1 MRRESENISIISITS
16 TSFILVLG
24 NSMLIPVLPE
34 IRHDLQL
41 TQVQASLILSIFS
54 IAGAV
59 TIPFIGYLSDRFSR
73 KHIIL
78 ASLLLYGIGGLVSGT
93 ASILQT
99 SFSFEGIIFGRV
111 LQGIGSAGTAPIA
124 MAIVA
129 DLFSGSKQLKVLSL
143 METTNSLGKVVSPLI
158 GAFIALIMW
167 HYIFFVFPLA
177 CSILFI
183 LFFLYVKNEESPS
196 EKLIF
201 KDYARHLAGVMKD
214 NKFYLL
220 TSYSAGALCLFLLFG
235 ILFYSSDLL
244 ESQFETHG
252 FMNGVILSFPLLFLT
267 IASFLTGNVIG
278 KFSNYINRILT
289 MNFLLLSLFLLGI
302 LLYDSL
308 WWTILF
314 ISLIS
319 TSIGIILPCMNAII
333 TNSVK
338 KEARGFVTALYGSV
352 RFVGIALGPMVFG
365 YFMDFSIPTIFVLSS
380 LLCLLQAILCFF
392 YLNKTNK
399 SISFHAII
407 NRFSIFHFPFQR
419 KKQRG

>member
-1 MRRESENISIISITS
+1 MQRESESISIISITS

-34 IRHDLQL
+34 IRHDLHL

-78 ASLLLYGIGGLVSGT
+78 ASLLLYGIGGLVSGI

-99 SFSFEGIIFGRV
+99 SLSFEGIIIGRI
-111 LQGIGSAGTAPIA
+111 LQGIGSGGTAPIA

-167 HYIFFVFPLA
+167 HYVFFVFPLA

-183 LFFLYVKNEESPS
+183 LFYLYVKNEESS
-196 EKLIF
+196 TEKLVF
-201 KDYARHLAGVMKD
+201 KNYVRHLAGVMKD

-267 IASFLTGNVIG
+267 VAAFLTGNVIG
-278 KFSNYINRILT
+278 KFSSYINRILIV
-289 MNFLLLSLFLLGI
+289 NFLLLSLFLIGI
-302 LLYDSL
+302 LLNDSL
-308 WWTILF
+308 WWTILI

-319 TSIGIILPCMNAII
+319 TSIGIVLPCMNAII

-365 YFMDFSIPTIFVLSS
+365 YFMEFSISTIFILSS
-380 LLCLLQAILCFF
+380 SLCLIQAILCFF
-392 YLNKTNK
+392 YLGKKDKN
-399 SISFHAII
+399 ISFSAFI
-407 NRFSIFHFPFQR
+407 NWFSIFQFPSR

>member
-1 MRRESENISIISITS
+1 MRRESESISIISITS

-41 TQVQASLILSIFS
+41 SQVQASLILSIFS

-78 ASLLLYGIGGLVSGT
+78 ASLLLYGIGGLVSGI

-99 SFSFEGIIFGRV
+99 SLSFEVIIIGRI

-124 MAIVA
+124 MALVA
-129 DLFSGSKQLKVLSL
+129 DLFSGNKQLKVLSL

-158 GAFIALIMW
+158 GGFIALIMW

-177 CSILFI
+177 CSILSI
-183 LFFLYVKNEESPS
+183 LFYLYVKNEESSS
-196 EKLIF
+196 EKLVF
-201 KDYARHLAGVMKD
+201 KKYVSHLAEVIKE

-220 TSYSAGALCLFLLFG
+220 TSYNAGALCLYLLFG

-267 IASFLTGNVIG
+267 VASYITGNVIG
-278 KFSNYINRILT
+278 KFSSYINRILIV
-289 MNFLLLSLFLLGI
+289 NFLLLSLFLIGI

-308 WWTILF
+308 WWTILI

-319 TSIGIILPCMNAII
+319 TSIGIVLPCMNVII
-333 TNSVK
+333 VNSVK

-352 RFVGIALGPMVFG
+352 RFVGIALGPIVFG
-365 YFMDFSIPTIFVLSS
+365 YFMDFSISTIFVLSS
-380 LLCLLQAILCFF
+380 SLCLIQAILCFF
-392 YLNKTNK
+392 YLGKKDKN
-399 SISFHAII
+399 ISFSAVM
-407 NRFSIFHFPFQR
+407 NWFSIFQFPSR

>member
-183 LFFLYVKNEESPS
+183 LFILYVKNEESPS

-214 NKFYLL
+214 NKSYLL

-267 IASFLTGNVIG
+267 VASFLTGNVIG
-278 KFSNYINRILT
+278 KFSNYINRILIV
-289 MNFLLLSLFLLGI
+289 NFLLLSVFLLGI

-308 WWTILF
+308 WWTSLF

-392 YLNKTNK
+392 YLDKTNK

-407 NRFSIFHFPFQR
+407 NWFSLFRFPFQG

>member
-78 ASLLLYGIGGLVSGT
+78 ASLLLYGFGGLVSGI
-93 ASILQT
+93 ASILEA
-99 SFSFEGIIFGRV
+99 SFSFEGIIFGRI

-129 DLFSGSKQLKVLSL
+129 DMFSGSKQLKVLSL
-143 METTNSLGKVVSPLI
+143 MEATNSLGKVVSPLI

-167 HYIFFVFPLA
+167 HYVFFVFPLA
-177 CSILFI
+177 CSILFV
-183 LFFLYVKNEESPS
+183 LFYLYVKNEESPS
-196 EKLIF
+196 EKLVF
-201 KDYARHLAGVMKD
+201 KNYVSHLARVMKE

-267 IASFLTGNVIG
+267 VASFLTGNVIG
-278 KFSNYINRILT
+278 KFSNYINRILIV
-289 MNFLLLSLFLLGI
+289 NFLLLSLFLLAI
-302 LLYDSL
+302 LLNESL
-308 WWTILF
+308 WWTILILSF
-314 ISLIS
+314 IG
-319 TSIGIILPCMNAII
+319 TSIGIVLPCMNAII
-333 TNSVK
+333 TNSVR

-352 RFVGIALGPMVFG
+352 RFVGIALGPIVFG
-365 YFMDFSIPTIFVLSS
+365 YFMDVSISTIFVLSS
-380 LLCLLQAILCFF
+380 LLCLIQAVLCFF
-392 YLNKTNK
+392 YLDKKNKNI
-399 SISFHAII
+399 SIQTII
-407 NRFSIFHFPFQR
+407 NWFSIFHIPSR

>member
-1 MRRESENISIISITS
+1 MRRESENISIFSITS

-34 IRHDLQL
+34 IRHDLHL

-143 METTNSLGKVVSPLI
+143 METTNSMGKVVSPLI
-158 GAFIALIMW
+158 GALIALFMW
-167 HYIFFVFPLA
+167 YYIFFVFPLA

-183 LFFLYVKNEESPS
+183 LFYFYVNDEASSS
-196 EKLIF
+196 EKLVF
-201 KDYARHLAGVMKD
+201 KKYVSHLAGVMKE

-235 ILFYSSDLL
+235 ILFYSSDRL

-267 IASFLTGNVIG
+267 VASFLTGNVIG
-278 KFSNYINRILT
+278 KFSIYINRILIV
-289 MNFLLLSLFLLGI
+289 NFLLLSLFLLAI
-302 LLYDSL
+302 LLNESL
-308 WWTILF
+308 WWTILI
-314 ISLIS
+314 ISFIS
-319 TSIGIILPCMNAII
+319 TSIGIVLPCMNAII
-333 TNSVK
+333 TNSVR

-352 RFVGIALGPMVFG
+352 RFVGIALGPIAFG
-365 YFMDFSIPTIFVLSS
+365 YFMEVSISTIFMLSS
-380 LLCLLQAILCFF
+380 LLCLIQAVLCFF
-392 YLNKTNK
+392 YLNKKDKN
-399 SISFHAII
+399 ISFQTII
-407 NRFSIFHFPFQR
+407 NWFSIFHIPSR

>member
-54 IAGAV
+54 FAGAV

-73 KHIIL
+73 KHLIL

-143 METTNSLGKVVSPLI
+143 METTNSLGKVVSLLM
-158 GAFIALIMW
+158 GAFIALFMW
-167 HYIFFVFPLA
+167 HYVFFVFPFA

-183 LFFLYVKNEESPS
+183 LFILYVKNEESPS
-196 EKLIF
+196 EKLFF
-201 KDYARHLAGVMKD
+201 KDYVRHLARVMKD

-267 IASFLTGNVIG
+267 VASFLTGNVIG
-278 KFSNYINRILT
+278 KFSNYINRILIV
-289 MNFLLLSLFLLGI
+289 NFLLLSIFLLGI

-392 YLNKTNK
+392 YLDKTNK
-399 SISFHAII
+399 SISFHSII
-407 NRFSIFHFPFQR
+407 NQLSLFRFPFQG

>member
-183 LFFLYVKNEESPS
+183 LFILYVKNEESPS

-267 IASFLTGNVIG
+267 VASFLTGNVIG
-278 KFSNYINRILT
+278 KFSNYINRILIV
-289 MNFLLLSLFLLGI
+289 NFLLLSVFLLGI

-392 YLNKTNK
+392 YLDKTNK

>member
-183 LFFLYVKNEESPS
+183 LFILYVKNEESPS

-214 NKFYLL
+214 IKSYLL

-267 IASFLTGNVIG
+267 VASFLTGNVIG
-278 KFSNYINRILT
+278 KFSNYINRILIV
-289 MNFLLLSLFLLGI
+289 NFLLLSVFLLGI

-392 YLNKTNK
+392 YLDKTNK

-407 NRFSIFHFPFQR
+407 NWFSLFRFPFQG

>member
-267 IASFLTGNVIG
+267 VASFLTGNVIG
-278 KFSNYINRILT
+278 KFSNYINRILIV
-289 MNFLLLSLFLLGI
+289 NFLLLSVFLLGI

-365 YFMDFSIPTIFVLSS
+365 YFMDFSILTIFALSS

-392 YLNKTNK
+392 YLDKTNK

-407 NRFSIFHFPFQR
+407 NQFSLFRFPFQG